1 MALKIIT
8 NNVPR
13 DITYGYDLTNAE
25 RAEFD
30 YYDADELESASFVRY
45 RGIAYD
51 LSEFMVWD
59 NPASPT
65 TPKDDPRLNWD
76 GFRSDSF
83 FSGIVVRYVDD
94 FERVVCGLVL
104 S

>member
-13 DITYGYDLTNAE
+13 DIIHGFELSDAE
-25 RAEFD
+25 RAEFE
-30 YYDADELESASFVRY
+30 YYSAEELDSASFVRY
-45 RGIAYD
+45 RGITYD
-51 LSEFMVWD
+51 LGEFTVWD

-65 TPKDDPRLNWD
+65 RENWD
-76 GFRSDSF
+76 GFRSDSY
-83 FSGIVVRYVDD
+83 FSGIAVRYVDD
-94 FERVVCGLVL
+94 FERVVCGLIL

>member
-1 MALKIIT
+1 MSELRIIT

-13 DITYGYDLTNAE
+13 DIIHGFELSDKE

-30 YYDADELESASFVRY
+30 YYDAEELDGNGFFRY
-45 RGIAYD
+45 KGEVYD
-51 LSEFMVWD
+51 LGEFMPWD

-65 TPKDDPRLNWD
+65 CRPTWD
-76 GFRSDSF
+76 GARGDSF
-83 FSGIVVRYVDD
+83 FSAVVVRYVND
-94 FERVVCGLVL
+94 FEQVVVGLAL